1 MGRFHMTDERKVCI
15 VTGASGG
22 IGSAVVKKF
31 YGNGYAVEMLDI
43 NEDALKTVIEKENLD
58 PARVRCHTLDV
69 SVERQ
74 VKDTIEGILDARG
87 RIDALVNTAA
97 IIGKYN
103 PTIDYTFENFKR
115 IYEINVF
122 GTFLMMEHVLPI
134 MKKQGKGSIVNFGS
148 VSGMTGYTYEIG
160 YGSSKWA
167 IIGMTKN
174 VANEYGQFGI
184 RANSVSPGWVNTNM
198 FRKSVEDYK
207 NFSDSQVTLGPLGR
221 PAEPEEIANVVYFL
235 SSDEASYVN
244 GSNVLADGGMMLG

>member
-1 MGRFHMTDERKVCI
+1 MTDERKVCI

-69 SVERQ
+69 SVEQQ

-184 RANSVSPGWVNTNM
+184 RANSVSPGWVNINM

>member
-1 MGRFHMTDERKVCI
+1 MSDRKVCV

-22 IGSAVVKKF
+22 IGSRVVRKF
-31 YGNGYAVEMLDI
+31 YDNGYDVVMLDV
-43 NEDALKTVIEKENLD
+43 NEEALKQVAEKEGYD
-58 PARVRCHTLDV
+58 SKRVSRYTLDV
-69 SVERQ
+69 SSEEQ
-74 VKDTIEGILDARG
+74 VKATIAKIQSEKGT
-87 RIDALVNTAA
+87 IDALVNTAA

-103 PTIDYTFENFKR
+103 TTIDYTFENFKR

-122 GTFLMMEHVLPI
+122 GTFLMMENVLPI
-134 MKKQGKGSIVNFGS
+134 MKAQGKGSIVNFGS

-174 VANEYGQFGI
+174 VANEYGQYGI

-198 FRKSVEDYK
+198 FKTSVEDYK
-207 NFSDSQVTLGPLGR
+207 QFSDSQVTLGPLGR

>member
-1 MGRFHMTDERKVCI
+1 MTDERKVCI

-31 YGNGYAVEMLDI
+31 YGNGYDVEMLDI

-69 SVERQ
+69 SVEQQ
-74 VKDTIEGILDARG
+74 VKDTIEGILDAQG

>member
-1 MGRFHMTDERKVCI
+1 MTDERKVCI

-43 NEDALKTVIEKENLD
+43 NEDSLKTVIEKENLD

-69 SVERQ
+69 SVEQQ

>member
-1 MGRFHMTDERKVCI
+1 MTNERKVCV

-22 IGSAVVKKF
+22 IGSAIVKKF
-31 YGNGYAVEMLDI
+31 YDSGYDVAMLDI
-43 NEDALKTVIEKENLD
+43 NAGALEKVVGREGFD
-58 PARVRCHTLDV
+58 QARVSSHILDV
-69 SVERQ
+69 SDEQQ
-74 VKDTIEGILDARG
+74 VKDTVAEILNARG

-103 PTIDYTFENFKR
+103 PTIDYSFENFKR

-122 GTFLMMEHVLPI
+122 GTFLMMEHILPI
-134 MKKQGKGSIVNFGS
+134 MKNQGKGSIVNFGS

-184 RANSVSPGWVNTNM
+184 RANSVSPGWVNTDM
-198 FRKSVEDYK
+198 FRASVEDYK

-221 PAEPEEIANVVYFL
+221 PAEPDEIANVVYFL

>member
-1 MGRFHMTDERKVCI
+1 MTDECKVCI

-31 YGNGYAVEMLDI
+31 YGNGYAVGMLDI

-69 SVERQ
+69 SVEQQ

-103 PTIDYTFENFKR
+103 PTMDYTFENFKR

>member
-69 SVERQ
+69 SVEQQ

>member
-1 MGRFHMTDERKVCI
+1 MTDERKVCI

-69 SVERQ
+69 SVEQQ
-74 VKDTIEGILDARG
+74 VKDTIEGILDAQG

>member
-1 MGRFHMTDERKVCI
+1 MTNERKVCV

-22 IGSAVVKKF
+22 IGSAIVKKF
-31 YGNGYAVEMLDI
+31 YDSGYDVAMLDI
-43 NEDALKTVIEKENLD
+43 NAGALEKVVGREGFD
-58 PARVRCHTLDV
+58 PARVSSHILDV
-69 SVERQ
+69 SDEQQ
-74 VKDTIEGILDARG
+74 VKDTVAEILNARG

-103 PTIDYTFENFKR
+103 PTIDYSFENFKR

-122 GTFLMMEHVLPI
+122 GTFLMMEHILPI
-134 MKKQGKGSIVNFGS
+134 MKNQGKGSIVNFGS

-184 RANSVSPGWVNTNM
+184 RANSVSPGWVNTDM
-198 FRKSVEDYK
+198 FRASVEDYK

-221 PAEPEEIANVVYFL
+221 PAEPDEIANVVYFL

>member
-1 MGRFHMTDERKVCI
+1 MTDERKVCI

-43 NEDALKTVIEKENLD
+43 NEDALKTVIEKANLD

-69 SVERQ
+69 SVEQQ

>member
-1 MGRFHMTDERKVCI
+1 MTDERKVCI

-69 SVERQ
+69 SVEQQ
-74 VKDTIEGILDARG
+74 VKDTIKGILDARG

-103 PTIDYTFENFKR
+103 PTIDYTFENFRK

>member
-43 NEDALKTVIEKENLD
+43 NEDSLKTVIEKENLD

-69 SVERQ
+69 SVEQQ

-184 RANSVSPGWVNTNM
+184 RDNSVSPGWVNTNM

>member
-1 MGRFHMTDERKVCI
+1 MTDERKVCI

-69 SVERQ
+69 SVEQQ

-87 RIDALVNTAA
+87 KIDALVNTAA

>member
-1 MGRFHMTDERKVCI
+1 MTDERKVCI

-31 YGNGYAVEMLDI
+31 YGNGYAVGMLDI

-69 SVERQ
+69 SVEQQ

>member
-31 YGNGYAVEMLDI
+31 YGNGYAVGMLDI

-69 SVERQ
+69 SVEQQ

>member
-1 MGRFHMTDERKVCI
+1 MTDERKVCI

-69 SVERQ
+69 SVEQQ

-103 PTIDYTFENFKR
+103 PTIDYTFENFRR

>member
-1 MGRFHMTDERKVCI
+1 MTDERKVCI

-69 SVERQ
+69 SVEQQ

-198 FRKSVEDYK
+198 FHKSVEDYK

>member
-69 SVERQ
+69 SVEQQ

-87 RIDALVNTAA
+87 KIDALVNTAA

>member
-1 MGRFHMTDERKVCI
+1 MTDERKVCI

-58 PARVRCHTLDV
+58 PAHVRCHTLDV
-69 SVERQ
+69 SVEQQ

>member
-1 MGRFHMTDERKVCI
+1 MTDERKVCI

-31 YGNGYAVEMLDI
+31 CSSGYDVEMLDI
-43 NEDALKTVIEKENLD
+43 DEDALKTVIEKKKLD

-69 SVERQ
+69 SVEQQ

-97 IIGKYN
+97 IIGKCN
-103 PTIDYTFENFKR
+103 PTIDYTFENFRR

-122 GTFLMMEHVLPI
+122 GTFLMMEHVLPT

>member
-1 MGRFHMTDERKVCI
+1 MTDERKVCI

>member
-1 MGRFHMTDERKVCI
+1 MTNERKVCV

-22 IGSAVVKKF
+22 IGSAIVRKF
-31 YGNGYAVEMLDI
+31 YDSGYDVAMLDI
-43 NEDALKTVIEKENLD
+43 NACALEKVVGREGFD
-58 PARVRCHTLDV
+58 PARVSSHILDV
-69 SVERQ
+69 SDEQQ
-74 VKDTIEGILDARG
+74 VKDTVAEILNARG

-103 PTIDYTFENFKR
+103 PTIDYSFENFKR

-122 GTFLMMEHVLPI
+122 GTFLMMEHILPI
-134 MKKQGKGSIVNFGS
+134 MKNQGKGSIVNFGS

-184 RANSVSPGWVNTNM
+184 RANSVSPGWVNTDM
-198 FRKSVEDYK
+198 FRASVEDYK

-221 PAEPEEIANVVYFL
+221 PAEPDEIANVVYFL
-235 SSDEASYVN
+235 SSDEASYLN

>member
-1 MGRFHMTDERKVCI
+1 MTDERKVCI

-69 SVERQ
+69 SVEQQ

-103 PTIDYTFENFKR
+103 PTIDYTFENFRK

>member
-1 MGRFHMTDERKVCI
+1 MTDERKVCI

-43 NEDALKTVIEKENLD
+43 NEDALKTVIEKENFD

-69 SVERQ
+69 SVEQQ

>member
-1 MGRFHMTDERKVCI
+1 MTDERKVCI

-69 SVERQ
+69 SVEQQ

-103 PTIDYTFENFKR
+103 PTIDYTFENFRR

-122 GTFLMMEHVLPI
+122 GTFLMMAHVLPI

>member
-1 MGRFHMTDERKVCI
+1 
-15 VTGASGG
+15 
-22 IGSAVVKKF
+22 
-31 YGNGYAVEMLDI
+31 
-43 NEDALKTVIEKENLD
+43 
-58 PARVRCHTLDV
+58 
-69 SVERQ
+69 
-74 VKDTIEGILDARG
+74 
-87 RIDALVNTAA
+87 
-97 IIGKYN
+97 
-103 PTIDYTFENFKR
+103 
-115 IYEINVF
+115 
-122 GTFLMMEHVLPI
+122 MMEHVLPI